1 MHLSMCDTTKD
12 SSPQSDGRHEALG
25 VTGNQCTLMSIQQ
38 QRLIVPSSSSSLEA
52 LGEASVSTLSARIN
66 IQPFLLLNSLQEE
79 IWKSEKGITSR
90 V

>member
-1 MHLSMCDTTKD
+1 MCDTAEE

-38 QRLIVPSSSSSLEA
+38 QRLIVPSSSSLEA
-52 LGEASVSTLSARIN
+52 LGETCVSTLSARIN